1 MTERLRRRLVLAGGG
16 HAQVA
21 VLRSLA
27 MSPITGCEITLI
39 NPQRETFYSGMLP
52 GVLAGLLDPG
62 GPGDCGRSVGTVGAS
77 RHRWHRTALIGTSA
91 QTEMGRSAHLRR
103 IRTTHSVEIVSPAQP
118 HSSRGS
124 CRRVVASM
132 VVSVFAV
139 VTSIVVPVAAG
150 EPTVTI
156 ASLVATDADTVA
168 FVASSGTQILD
179 PVVEYREIETN
190 SVWDESLSTAIVG
203 GWERMGRPR

>member
-1 MTERLRRRLVLAGGG
+1 
-16 HAQVA
+16 
-21 VLRSLA
+21 
-27 MSPITGCEITLI
+27 
-39 NPQRETFYSGMLP
+39 
-52 GVLAGLLDPG
+52 
-62 GPGDCGRSVGTVGAS
+62 
-77 RHRWHRTALIGTSA
+77 
-91 QTEMGRSAHLRR
+91 
-103 IRTTHSVEIVSPAQP
+103 
-118 HSSRGS
+118 
-124 CRRVVASM
+124 M
-132 VVSVFAV
+132 VVSVLAV